1 MLSRRGWPNG
11 ADFCRWVDTGFIVL
25 GCGGTRIFV
34 LALVIAAASC
44 HLETHHC
51 KFLFMDCLTE
61 PQELEYCHGGHCRE
75 LNCIGTATQPD
86 LR

>member
-51 KFLFMDCLTE
+51 KFLQGEERTMGDTLVISFRM
-61 PQELEYCHGGHCRE
+61 
-75 LNCIGTATQPD
+75 I
-86 LR
+86 